1 MFNLD
6 KKIVKVKISD
16 LKPFGGNPRHNNE
29 SAKQVAKSIESFGY
43 INPIVVDDEFVIL
56 AGNTR
61 FKAIQLLGLS
71 KEDEI
76 DVLQVCGL
84 TNEQKRGFVIAD
96 NRVAEYSKWNM
107 SALDRMLGDGEM
119 DMQMLA
125 DFGILNVK
133 ATKKKLEKEL
143 DVPELK

>member
-6 KKIVKVKISD
+6 KKIVKVKIQD

>member
-1 MFNLD
+1 M
-6 KKIVKVKISD
+6 
-16 LKPFGGNPRHNNE
+16 
-29 SAKQVAKSIESFGY
+29 
-43 INPIVVDDEFVIL
+43 VIL

>member
-1 MFNLD
+1 MAILNHSAG
-6 KKIVKVKISD
+6 I
-16 LKPFGGNPRHNNE
+16 PRHNNE

>member
-1 MFNLD
+1 M
-6 KKIVKVKISD
+6 
-16 LKPFGGNPRHNNE
+16 
-29 SAKQVAKSIESFGY
+29 
-43 INPIVVDDEFVIL
+43 
-56 AGNTR
+56 
-61 FKAIQLLGLS
+61 LGLS

-76 DVLQVCGL
+76 DVLQVCSL

>member
-6 KKIVKVKISD
+6 KKIVKVKIQD

-43 INPIVVDDEFVIL
+43 INPIVVDDELVIL

>member
-1 MFNLD
+1 MAILNH
-6 KKIVKVKISD
+6 SA
-16 LKPFGGNPRHNNE
+16 GTPRHNNE

>member
-6 KKIVKVKISD
+6 KKIVKVKIGD
-16 LKPFGGNPRHNNE
+16 LKQFGGNPRHNNE

-76 DVLQVCGL
+76 DVLLVCGL

>member
-6 KKIVKVKISD
+6 KKIVKVKIGD

-43 INPIVVDDEFVIL
+43 INPIVVDDGFVIL

-71 KEDEI
+71 KDDEI
-76 DVLQVCGL
+76 DVLQVCG
-84 TNEQKRGFVIAD
+84 
-96 NRVAEYSKWNM
+96 
-107 SALDRMLGDGEM
+107 
-119 DMQMLA
+119 
-125 DFGILNVK
+125 
-133 ATKKKLEKEL
+133 
-143 DVPELK
+143 

>member
-1 MFNLD
+1 MAIL
-6 KKIVKVKISD
+6 
-16 LKPFGGNPRHNNE
+16 NNE

-125 DFGILNVK
+125 EFGILNVK

>member
-6 KKIVKVKISD
+6 KKIVKVKIGD

-143 DVPELK
+143 DVLELK

>member
-1 MFNLD
+1 MAILNHSAG
-6 KKIVKVKISD
+6 I
-16 LKPFGGNPRHNNE
+16 PRHNNE

-43 INPIVVDDEFVIL
+43 INPIVVDDELVIL

-61 FKAIQLLGLS
+61 FKVIQLLGLS

-107 SALDRMLGDGEM
+107 SALDRMLGDGENGY
-119 DMQMLA
+119 A
-125 DFGILNVK
+125 NVGGFR
-133 ATKKKLEKEL
+133 
-143 DVPELK
+143 DP

>member
-1 MFNLD
+1 MYCKF
-6 KKIVKVKISD
+6 
-16 LKPFGGNPRHNNE
+16 
-29 SAKQVAKSIESFGY
+29 
-43 INPIVVDDEFVIL
+43 
-56 AGNTR
+56 
-61 FKAIQLLGLS
+61 
-71 KEDEI
+71 
-76 DVLQVCGL
+76 
-84 TNEQKRGFVIAD
+84 AD

-107 SALDRMLGDGEM
+107 SVLDRMLGDGEM

>member
-6 KKIVKVKISD
+6 KKIVKVKIGD

-96 NRVAEYSKWNM
+96 NRCLLYTSLKFRKLKNQKLQNLKNPKLRNFIHRKSKIN
-107 SALDRMLGDGEM
+107 LQEFR
-119 DMQMLA
+119 
-125 DFGILNVK
+125 
-133 ATKKKLEKEL
+133 
-143 DVPELK
+143 